1 MVSGWLIGL
10 IVVVCLIALA
20 ITYRVL
26 KVEEKRQK
34 EYRREGANFGDEV
47 ERSHEYEEKSLKSN
61 LPNLIWIYIVAAVII
76 FIAFAIYLF

>member
-26 KVEEKRQK
+26 KVEEKKQK
-34 EYRREGANFGDEV
+34 EYRREGASFGDEV
-47 ERSHEYEEKSLKSN
+47 ERSHKYEEKSLKSN
-61 LPNLIWIYIVAAVII
+61 LPNLTWIYIVAAVII
-76 FIAFAIYLF
+76 FIAFAIFLF